1 METIVLRQT
10 ERSQHRTFSRPAVAT
25 LLGAVLLATGCQGT
39 SIGGLGSFIL
49 GSPAGVAQPVPLP
62 KVQRTAR
69 GQDGYFI
76 QALPDEAPLP
86 RSMVQVAGGG
96 SPGALN
102 TPLSD
107 SPNIV
112 ITNVMPNEGAGFIV
126 EGTNLD
132 RPSLRFLFGTAA
144 MTVVRQE
151 KNLVEIARP
160 TGSAFS
166 GQLTIRDGSLTIYRA
181 ASIDARSPYV
191 FGRLLVRFREGAPR
205 ATIETALQAAGVTY
219 YRYPGLNYVV
229 ASHAPNQ
236 SFDAMALALKKH
248 TVVEHVSRETI
259 FSSKGAPAD
268 PLYEQQWA
276 LPLINAPAAWD
287 FSEGSPDVVVAVLDT
302 GVKVDHPDLAEN
314 IQKNALETAG
324 NGVDDDRNGR
334 TDDATGWNSYSQ
346 NGNVS
351 DDNGHGTAVAGIIA
365 AVKNEIGITGF
376 APKTRILPCK
386 VSNARG
392 LATSASLVDG
402 INYAVR
408 NRAMVMC
415 IGVASPI
422 DDPAVRDAV
431 DFATSF
437 NVTVVAPMG
446 NDGSSLRQ
454 YPAAWSNQISLLA
467 VGATNSADGRPT
479 FSNSGDWITVSA
491 PGDRIT
497 TTTSDGAYGPVT
509 GTSYAAAFVAGQ
521 AALLKSLKPS
531 WTPAMVKSMITS
543 SAIDR
548 GTPGFD
554 NLFGHGRITMDSAAV
569 GNLLGHI
576 QGGMGIKAS
585 SEHHLMRNP
594 WDLVGDRDTET
605 FWSSSRTDGNAPQW
619 LRLDLGKATRLNSI
633 AALPTGHYSY
643 LFPANFTVEV
653 SDDEVTWR
661 QVARETNFR
670 IAESTWHRWSFTP
683 LTARYVRFNI
693 TGTRKNQ
700 DNSLHYAQM
709 AEVAFNGEE
718 NNIVINTSS
727 NLYGAYPSRNMTDG
741 DPNSFWVTT
750 ARPRSQRE
758 FAIVDLGLN
767 RTFKAIKLLSPPEII
782 GGAFP
787 KDIDFYASNDKIN
800 WTWVKGFKGLTSLPA
815 TWYTFS
821 VPETSARYLRLDIQ
835 QTHSTSSKGAL
846 FAGNFANG
854 HMAAVAEVEVE

>member
-1 METIVLRQT
+1 MLRKPERPRKTIAPRLL
-10 ERSQHRTFSRPAVAT
+10 VAT
-25 LLGAVLLATGCQGT
+25 LATTGLTVGCQGG
-39 SIGGLGSFIL
+39 SGGLLGSFIL
-49 GSPAGVAQPVPLP
+49 GSPAGPAQPVPLP
-62 KVQRTAR
+62 AVQRAGR
-69 GQDGYFI
+69 SQEGFFI

-86 RSMVQVAGGG
+86 RSMVRVAGGG
-96 SPGALN
+96 SPGSLN
-102 TPLSD
+102 IPLSD
-107 SPNIV
+107 SPAVV
-112 ITNVMPNEGAGFIV
+112 ITNVIPNEGAGFIV

-132 RPSLRFLFGTAA
+132 RTSLRFFFGTAT
-144 MTVVRQE
+144 MQILRQE

-166 GQLTIRDGSLTIYRA
+166 GQITIRDGSTTIYRA

-205 ATIETALQAAGVTY
+205 ATIETALQSSGITY

-236 SFDAMALALKKH
+236 SFDSVALALRKH

-276 LPLINAPAAWD
+276 LPLINAPAAWGV
-287 FSEGSPDVVVAVLDT
+287 SEGSPDVVVAVLDT
-302 GVKVDHPDLAEN
+302 GVAIDHPDLVEN
-314 IQKNALETAG
+314 IHKNTLETAD
-324 NGVDDDRNGR
+324 NGIDDDRNGR
-334 TDDATGWNSYSQ
+334 TDDINGWNSYYQ
-346 NGNVS
+346 NGNVN

-365 AVKNEIGITGF
+365 AAKNDIGIAGF

-386 VSNARG
+386 VSNTRG

-431 DFATSF
+431 QFATSF

-454 YPAAWSNQISLLA
+454 YPAAWSNQINLLA
-467 VGATNSADGRPT
+467 VGATNSSDGRPT
-479 FSNSGDWITVSA
+479 WSNSGDWISVVA
-491 PGDRIT
+491 PGDRIL
-497 TTTSDGAYGPVT
+497 TTTSDGAYGTVT

-531 WTPAMVKSMITS
+531 WTPAMVKNMITS
-543 SAIDR
+543 SAVDR

-554 NLFGHGRITMDSAAV
+554 NLFGHGRITMSSAEL
-569 GNLLGHI
+569 GSLLGHI
-576 QGGMGIKAS
+576 QEGMGILGS
-585 SEHHLMRNP
+585 SNHEAGRNP
-594 WDLVGDRDTET
+594 WELVGDRDTET
-605 FWSSSRTDGNAPQW
+605 FWSSSRTSDNVPQW
-619 LRLDLGKATRLNSI
+619 LRLDLGKSTRLNSI
-633 AALPTGHYSY
+633 AAIPTGHYSY
-643 LFPANFTVEV
+643 LFPADFTIEV
-653 SDDEVTWR
+653 SDDEATWR
-661 QVARETNFR
+661 QVARETDFR
-670 IAESTWHRWSFTP
+670 IKESTWHRWSFTP
-683 LTARYVRFNI
+683 LTARYVRFSV
-693 TGTRKNQ
+693 TKTRKNQ
-700 DNSLHYAQM
+700 DNGLHYAQI

-718 NNIVINTSS
+718 NNIVINASS
-727 NLYGAYPSRNMTDG
+727 NLYGAYPSRNMMDG
-741 DPNSFWVTT
+741 DPSSFWVTT

-767 RTFKAIKLLSPPEII
+767 RTFKALKLLSPPEII

-787 KDIDFYASNDKIN
+787 KDIDFYASNDKVN
-800 WTWVKGFKGLTSLPA
+800 WAWVKGFKGLTSLPA

-821 VPETSARYLRLDIQ
+821 VPETSARYIRLDIQ
-835 QTHSTSSKGAL
+835 ATHAVKSKGAL
-846 FAGNFANG
+846 FAGNFVNG
-854 HMAAVAEVEVE
+854 HVAAVAEVDVE